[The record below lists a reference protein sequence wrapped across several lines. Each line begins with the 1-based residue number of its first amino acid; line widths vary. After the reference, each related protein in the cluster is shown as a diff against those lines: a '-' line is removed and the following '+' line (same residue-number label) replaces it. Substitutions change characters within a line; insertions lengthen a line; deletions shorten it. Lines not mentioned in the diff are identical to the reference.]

1 MKKNVTIEK
10 DNTKEAPSYSYYSR
24 VLQKPFDSLNE
35 LASAE
40 ATYYE
45 NLKQKEN
52 KAAQKKADAKIV
64 EDAFKHLNATRKSYK
79 ENLSQLTQEYSEAL
93 EDLKKAYEA
102 GKSDFQNQLATA
114 EQNYKDAIKNF
125 SAKYPEGY
133 HMTIKDGDFETT
145 ISSQTT
151 KSMDTDKVSADAK
164 KVAEIFNMLFGW

>member
-1 MKKNVTIEK
+1 MKKQ
-10 DNTKEAPSYSYYSR
+10 NTNETKQAYSYYSR
-24 VLQKPFDSLNE
+24 VLEKPFDSLNE

-45 NLKQKEN
+45 QLKQKED

-64 EDAFKHLNATRKSYK
+64 EDAFKQLNATRKSYK
-79 ENLSQLTQEYSEAL
+79 EDLSQLTQEYSDAL
-93 EDLKKAYEA
+93 ANLKKAYDA
-102 GKSDFQNQLATA
+102 GKADIQNKLATA

-125 SAKYPEGY
+125 GAKYPEGY
-133 HMTIKDGDFETT
+133 HMTLKDGDFETT

-151 KSMDTDKVSADAK
+151 KSMDADKVSADAK